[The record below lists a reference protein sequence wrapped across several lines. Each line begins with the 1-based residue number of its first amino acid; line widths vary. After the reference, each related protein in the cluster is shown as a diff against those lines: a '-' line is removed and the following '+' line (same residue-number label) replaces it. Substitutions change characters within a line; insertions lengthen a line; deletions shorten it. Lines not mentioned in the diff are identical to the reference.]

1 MNLTGRILSAVVP
14 IPILFAAVN
23 YFWLMDFQG
32 QRLRQQEQQR
42 ALVMADCLASNC
54 AFALESLDRPLM
66 QTSVNAMFLQ
76 RSVRWVQVVDERGRW
91 LAHDDPSLVGE
102 PATPLTKLG
111 SSTDELVARA
121 PLMLDGRPRGEV
133 RLGLGLDHLQA
144 AQRLSGRR
152 FLWMSLLSLIATT
165 ALVGWLAYRLT
176 QPLGR
181 LARLAGDIA
190 RGLVPIEAVHQR
202 MAEEGSHARRSSDGM
217 LELRLLSRAFLAMSQ
232 RMKSGLESERQQLT
246 DLQTQVSDLLHY
258 QEAIAGGDPSAQVF
272 GLTDAELVSLAQGL
286 HEMALSLHRNA
297 GSEAD
302 YRHQLEE
309 LNRALHETRGLLE
322 QTDRYKNE
330 FLGVVSHELRTPLT
344 AVRAYAE
351 ILLDYPPEDPAERRE
366 FVSIIYRESD
376 RLTNIIN
383 HLLDISRIES
393 GRMRWRFRLVNLVHL
408 LEEKL
413 SAVDSSRVVV
423 DLQIAFQ
430 PGGYQLWIDSDKV
443 GEALEAL
450 LANAVEHSPL
460 GAKVSVSLKADLE
473 HDGIVVSV
481 EDQGPG
487 VPREFHELI
496 FSKFQQVRLGD
507 APQRSTGL
515 SLALARAVVEAHQGK
530 LSVESDGHL
539 GSKFLLWLPRTTQE
553 PA

>member
-14 IPILFAAVN
+14 IPILFAVVN

-42 ALVMADCLASNC
+42 AMVMAACLANNC
-54 AFALESLDRPLM
+54 SFALESLDRPLM
-66 QTSVNAMFLQ
+66 QTSLNAIFLQ
-76 RSVRWVQVVDERGRW
+76 GNVRWVQVVDERGLW
-91 LAHDDPSLVGE
+91 LAHDDPSLVGR
-102 PATPLTKLG
+102 PAVPLSRPLA
-111 SSTDELVARA
+111 DELVARA
-121 PLMLDGRPRGEV
+121 PLRLDGSPRGEV

-152 FLWMSLLSLIATT
+152 FLWMSLLSLMATT
-165 ALVGWLAYRLT
+165 TLVGWLAYRLT
-176 QPLGR
+176 QPLAR

-190 RGLVPIEAVHQR
+190 RGVVPIEAVHQR

-232 RMKSGLESERQQLT
+232 RMKLGLESERQHLT
-246 DLQTQVSDLLHY
+246 DLQTQVSSLLHY
-258 QEAIAGGDPSAQVF
+258 QEAIAGGDPAAQVF
-272 GLTDAELVSLAQGL
+272 GLTDGELVSLAQGL

-302 YRHQLEE
+302 YRRQLEE
-309 LNRALHETRGLLE
+309 LNRALQETRGLLE

-351 ILLDYPPEDPAERRE
+351 ILIDYPPQDPAERRE

-430 PGGYQLWIDSDKV
+430 PGGYQLWLDPDKV

-450 LANAVEHSPL
+450 LANAVEHSPP
-460 GAKVSVSLKADLE
+460 GAKVSVTLKADLE
-473 HDGIVVSV
+473 HDGIVISV

-487 VPREFHELI
+487 VPREQHELI

-515 SLALARAVVEAHQGK
+515 SLALARAVVQAHQGR
-530 LSVESDGHL
+530 LSVESDGHR
-539 GSKFLLWLPRTTQE
+539 GSKFLLWLPRSTTQE